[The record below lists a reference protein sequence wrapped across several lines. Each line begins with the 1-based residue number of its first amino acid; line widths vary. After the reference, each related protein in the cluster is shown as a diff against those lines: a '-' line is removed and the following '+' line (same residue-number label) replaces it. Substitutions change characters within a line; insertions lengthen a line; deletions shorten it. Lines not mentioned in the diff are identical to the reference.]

1 MSKVKEYNGEL
12 KDIIIP
18 IPTNTIEMT
27 IKLKVF
33 ENGEIFDA
41 KETYDFEDIKYAKN
55 LFEQCCNGEYP
66 MYTLTE
72 KGREYLENILKEK
85 QYYD

>member
-18 IPTNTIEMT
+18 IPNNTIEMT
-27 IKLKVF
+27 VKLKVF
-33 ENGEIFDA
+33 ENGEMFDA
-41 KETYDFEDIKYAKN
+41 KETYDFEDIKYAEN

-85 QYYD
+85 